1 MSPTPLIILL
11 WAIVT
16 LPSICSASA
25 VAFVRGLSPS
35 AIVKLDRTKYG
46 HHLLA
51 SNGHNR
57 DDDDECDNDVESSKN
72 DYHSSF
78 LPAVKTRRQFF
89 LQQII
94 SSFVVPTNAYAVM
107 DLTSTMDNGY
117 FSLRN
122 NNNIPFAQRQ
132 QLLSQQKREQQERV
146 DKRKRAASPL
156 KMKKWTQF
164 VNVKRW
170 NSVETCLLE
179 MLPVKN
185 PIFRQLQ
192 ELIEDL
198 EIYPPSDT
206 EGWKQT
212 LLDSVAILAVLD
224 AKRGSLEPLFNQDDP
239 TELYIAKASLGE
251 NNIEVLRSKLE
262 NLIAIASGDVDIGI
276 SSSGSG
282 TGISPVDRRRARAQI
297 ESNVDKINM
306 AEAGD
311 IDTESFTEAKRQT
324 LLALSELGELLVPAF
339 PWAVPSRGKF
349 SYLPRLLGRCTV
361 TMSFERPSSAASA
374 FGVNIGE
381 KKFLGNVTIIA
392 DGYAAPITSGNFVDL
407 SVRNFYTGLTV
418 RAMRKRL
425 GVVPTYSDNVIM
437 NDLTELK
444 DNFDELKDS
453 ALEFP
458 ESFTLKKGGGVKV
471 STIPSVNDDSLR
483 EPVYD
488 GGQMTMDV
496 VLPILGSYQE
506 GFYDPLT

>member
-1 MSPTPLIILL
+1 
-11 WAIVT
+11 
-16 LPSICSASA
+16 
-25 VAFVRGLSPS
+25 
-35 AIVKLDRTKYG
+35 
-46 HHLLA
+46 
-51 SNGHNR
+51 
-57 DDDDECDNDVESSKN
+57 
-72 DYHSSF
+72 
-78 LPAVKTRRQFF
+78 
-89 LQQII
+89 
-94 SSFVVPTNAYAVM
+94 
-107 DLTSTMDNGY
+107 
-117 FSLRN
+117 
-122 NNNIPFAQRQ
+122 
-132 QLLSQQKREQQERV
+132 
-146 DKRKRAASPL
+146 
-156 KMKKWTQF
+156 
-164 VNVKRW
+164 
-170 NSVETCLLE
+170 
-179 MLPVKN
+179 
-185 PIFRQLQ
+185 
-192 ELIEDL
+192 LIEDL

-282 TGISPVDRRRARAQI
+282 TGVSPVDRRRARAQI

>member
-1 MSPTPLIILL
+1 MSPASLLKLLCAIATVPPL
-11 WAIVT
+11 
-16 LPSICSASA
+16 SSASA
-25 VAFVRGLSPS
+25 ASFVHGL
-35 AIVKLDRTKYG
+35 VKLDTTKFG
-46 HHLLA
+46 HHLLFLA

-57 DDDDECDNDVESSKN
+57 DDVDDDDNDVESSS
-72 DYHSSF
+72 DYQSTLF
-78 LPAVKTRRQFF
+78 LPSVKTRRQFF

-94 SSFVVPTNAYAVM
+94 SSFVFPTNAYAVM

-156 KMKKWTQF
+156 RMKKWTQF

-198 EIYPPSDT
+198 EVYPPSDT

-224 AKRGSLEPLFNQDDP
+224 AKRASLEPLFNQDDP

-282 TGISPVDRRRARAQI
+282 TSSVSPVDRRRARAQI

-381 KKFLGNVTIIA
+381 KKLLGNVTIIA

-437 NDLTELK
+437 NDLTELR

-458 ESFTLKKGGGVKV
+458 EAFTLKKGGGVKV
-471 STIPSVNDDSLR
+471 SSISSVNDDSLR

>member
-1 MSPTPLIILL
+1 MSPASLLKLLCAIATVPPL
-11 WAIVT
+11 
-16 LPSICSASA
+16 SSASA
-25 VAFVRGLSPS
+25 ASFVHGL
-35 AIVKLDRTKYG
+35 VKLDTTKFG
-46 HHLLA
+46 HHLLFLA
-51 SNGHNR
+51 SNGHSR
-57 DDDDECDNDVESSKN
+57 DDDDDDDNDVESSS
-72 DYHSSF
+72 DYQSSSF
-78 LPAVKTRRQFF
+78 LPSVKTRRQFF

-94 SSFVVPTNAYAVM
+94 SSFVFPTNAYAVM

-156 KMKKWTQF
+156 RMKKWTQF

-198 EIYPPSDT
+198 EVYPPSDT

-224 AKRGSLEPLFNQDDP
+224 AKRASLEPLFNQDDP

-282 TGISPVDRRRARAQI
+282 TSSVSPVDRRRARAQI

-381 KKFLGNVTIIA
+381 KKLLGNVTIIA

-437 NDLTELK
+437 NDLTELR

-458 ESFTLKKGGGVKV
+458 EAFTLKKGGGVKV
-471 STIPSVNDDSLR
+471 SSISSVNDDSLR

>member
-1 MSPTPLIILL
+1 MSPASLL
-11 WAIVT
+11 KLLCAIAT
-16 LPSICSASA
+16 SPPISLASA
-25 VAFVRGLSPS
+25 ASFLHGLSPS
-35 AIVKLDRTKYG
+35 AVVKLDTTKFG
-46 HHLLA
+46 HHFLFLA
-51 SNGHNR
+51 SNG
-57 DDDDECDNDVESSKN
+57 DDDDDDDNDIESST
-72 DYHSSF
+72 DCQSSSF
-78 LPAVKTRRQFF
+78 LPSVKTRRQFF
-89 LQQII
+89 LQQIL
-94 SSFVVPTNAYAVM
+94 SSFVFPTNSYAVV

-146 DKRKRAASPL
+146 EKRKRAASPL

-198 EIYPPSDT
+198 EVYPPSDT

-224 AKRGSLEPLFNQDDP
+224 AKRASLEPLFNQDDP

-262 NLIAIASGDVDIGI
+262 NLIGI
-276 SSSGSG
+276 SSSGGMTSV
-282 TGISPVDRRRARAQI
+282 SPVDRRQAMAQI
-297 ESNVDKINM
+297 ESNVEKINM

-324 LLALSELGELLVPAF
+324 LLVLSELGELLVPAF

-458 ESFTLKKGGGVKV
+458 EAFTLKKGGGVKV
-471 STIPSVNDDSLR
+471 STISSVNNDSLR
-483 EPVYD
+483 EPIYD